1 MPKTNKKFAT
11 LMDFLSENSATNV
24 ENIKSIN
31 ETITSLKDL
40 IVEGSNINERSIQ
53 SISGE
58 LSSLKDLLIE
68 DRNLKSKLI
77 QKELRLKEISTK
89 SKVINTAFQDELDQ
103 IKSKRREIDSEIK
116 SLLQEEKA
124 LQKKE
129 KESQEEKAT
138 YFRRTAKSE
147 IESGNLISGLL
158 FSFLG
163 RNEPTKE
170 SLEEETKRSDREERR
185 KRLEFLENEK
195 LENQKERKQLR
206 DDIKTTLV
214 TSLSPVAKLL
224 ETDAKEE
231 ISQQYEQKDI
241 DLSPKPIVIQSIIDP
256 VTVKIEELSK
266 QSLESLKKLLES
278 VEFNTTGSSGGI
290 LQNLPMPVGGMSGI
304 TRVGGKLLGKA
315 LPIAAVAGAA
325 YGAVSG
331 ATNEG
336 VNATLSSRKRREEAP
351 ISNVERLRSA
361 RANAASVLTLGLID
375 PKNIADAFESPI
387 GKMIEI
393 FDPITLLSR
402 ALDNLVNLWPFRK
415 PQNRDNTSQSGSDGI
430 RLPTNIDAAVNKVY
444 ADKTPQQSELIKKFI
459 KSESGGDVS
468 LINKIGAAG
477 LGQFLPSTALEVAK
491 KMKESRPDIYDAL
504 KDKEMKSIKGD
515 NSMSVAITKLSPE
528 QQIAM
533 IDQFFKPLFAA
544 KPNAEF
550 ADVKAFGFASGKY
563 PEALAKKDMSMT
575 MYDKSDRGRGANAFK
590 SNPIFD
596 EWDTNKNGKLSA
608 AELRD
613 GSASLEPKNSNN
625 TLKSQTSAVTSKNVS
640 QPMMKMETPIT
651 IEMLPSAE
659 GKKQPM
665 MKMETPITI
674 ERLPSAEELSGYN
687 KTKIVKPN
695 ISSEQ
700 KISLKPINTP
710 SLSEMNTTSNIRGS
724 QTYEKATESVAL
736 KESSM
741 NPGMA
746 VVSNTFNT
754 NNQQISQQQ
763 SVRKAPADT
772 SNPFQNTYNKLI
784 WS

>member
-24 ENIKSIN
+24 ENIKSIT

-40 IVEGSNINERSIQ
+40 IVEGSNVNERSIE

-77 QKELRLKEISTK
+77 RKEIRLKEISTK
-89 SKVINTAFQDELDQ
+89 SKIINTAFQDELDQ

-116 SLLQEEKA
+116 SLLQEEKD

-129 KESQEEKAT
+129 KESQEEKET

-278 VEFNTTGSSGGI
+278 VEFNTTGSSGGL
-290 LQNLPMPVGGMSGI
+290 LQNLPMPIGGAKTAGRMGTI
-304 TRVGGKLLGKA
+304 LRGGGKLLGKA
-315 LPIAAVAGAA
+315 AVPLTIAYAA
-325 YGAVSG
+325 YNAYSG
-331 ATNEG
+331 VTDEG
-336 VNATLSSRKRREEAP
+336 VNKTLPSRVDKMGKA
-351 ISNVERLRSA
+351 ISTTDRMKSMQSNILSG
-361 RANAASVLTLGLID
+361 LTLNIVEPKTIATALETPLGNMIFELSNLLNPLTAIPLILAKIYD
-375 PKNIADAFESPI
+375 KVFGSTSDKDKSKIESPPSSNL
-387 GKMIEI
+387 KSFTMPMLDLEKDM
-393 FDPITLLSR
+393 DP
-402 ALDNLVNLWPFRK
+402 
-415 PQNRDNTSQSGSDGI
+415 
-430 RLPTNIDAAVNKVY
+430 
-444 ADKTPQQSELIKKFI
+444 ELIKAINKQFQDASEAEMVKRI
-459 KSESGGDVS
+459 AHSESGGKNILMTASGDEGYFQFNRKTS
-468 LINKIGAAG
+468 PTYLEKIGRSRETKVSDLSAEE
-477 LGQFLPSTALEVAK
+477 QT
-491 KMKESRPDIYDAL
+491 KMY
-504 KDKEMKSIKGD
+504 
-515 NSMSVAITKLSPE
+515 
-528 QQIAM
+528 
-533 IDQFFKPLFAA
+533 
-544 KPNAEF
+544 AEF
-550 ADVKAFGFASGKY
+550 LTPLRSANIPITPENLKVYGFASGTGLA
-563 PEALAKKDMSMT
+563 ALSKEQKTGDRSSVI
-575 MYDKSDRGRGANAFK
+575 YDKKWLEQRKIDDENRLSSGK
-590 SNPIFD
+590 QPIYSHFI
-596 EWDTNKNGKLSA
+596 KM
-608 AELRD
+608 AELSQAGGAITLEGMQAWMR
-613 GSASLEPKNSNN
+613 GSKSPKNS
-625 TLKSQTSAVTSKNVS
+625 
-640 QPMMKMETPIT
+640 MMKMETPIT
-651 IEMLPSAE
+651 IERVPSAE
-659 GKKQPM
+659 EKQQPM

-674 ERLPSAEELSGYN
+674 ERVPSAEELSGYN
-687 KTKIVKPN
+687 KTEIVKPT

-763 SVRKAPADT
+763 SVRKAPSDT